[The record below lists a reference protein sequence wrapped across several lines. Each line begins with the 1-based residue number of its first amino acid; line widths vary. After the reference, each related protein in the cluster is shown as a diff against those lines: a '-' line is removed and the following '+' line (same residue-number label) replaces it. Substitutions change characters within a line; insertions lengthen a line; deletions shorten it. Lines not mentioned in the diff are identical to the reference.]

1 MAKLHLLGTGA
12 ALSDKYRTTTMLAIE
27 AGDSLLVIDC
37 GGDTA
42 QRLLA
47 SELDL
52 ERVTGLI
59 VTHEHADH
67 VGGFPLLM
75 ERLWLAGHRDSFD
88 VYGLPEALA
97 QLRRLHAAFD
107 VSDWPDYPSLNYH
120 PVDASEG
127 ALVLDNDDLEV
138 RASPGKHAVP
148 VIGVRVSSKRGGG
161 VAAYSADT
169 ERSAAITRLA
179 ANADL
184 LVHEATGPFP
194 GHSSAT
200 DAAGVAAEA
209 AAKRLVLVH
218 LPALPDAGRRVMAE
232 AQAVFPATELGSD
245 GKLYELRSESSPNLR
260 AHPTHQTGS
269 STR

>member
-1 MAKLHLLGTGA
+1 MSKLHLLGTGA
-12 ALSDKYRTTTMLAIE
+12 ALSDKYRTTTMLALE
-27 AGDSLLVIDC
+27 AGDSLVVIDC
-37 GGDTA
+37 GGDAA

-52 ERVTGLI
+52 QRVTGLI

-88 VYGLPEALA
+88 VYGLPTALA
-97 QLRRLHAAFD
+97 QLRRLQAAFD
-107 VSDWPDYPSLNYH
+107 VSDWPNYPSLIYH
-120 PVDASEG
+120 PVDATEH

-138 RASPGKHAVP
+138 HSSPGKHAVP
-148 VIGVRVSSKRGGG
+148 VIGVRVRSKRSGG
-161 VAAYSADT
+161 VATYSADT

-194 GHSSAT
+194 GHSSAA

-209 AAKRLVLVH
+209 GAKRLVLVH
-218 LPALPDAGRRVMAE
+218 LPALPDGGREVVAE
-232 AQAVFPATELGSD
+232 AQTVFAATELGRD
-245 GKLYELRSESSPNLR
+245 GVSYELRS
-260 AHPTHQTGS
+260 GS
-269 STR
+269 SHTRLAEPLHQSGSPTR